1 MVDIE
6 TVIGTM
12 SFVAFYFFM
21 AGVVAEHSSS
31 NTYKDISS
39 PLPAIV
45 RGIFWPMLLVKF
57 LFLMIWRDEF

>member
-1 MVDIE
+1 MVDLEI
-6 TVIGTM
+6 VIGAI

-31 NTYKDISS
+31 NAYKDISS

-45 RGIFWPMLLVKF
+45 RGIFWPLLLVKF
-57 LFLMIWRDEF
+57 LLLMIWRDEF